1 MQCQTDYVATGGLF
15 AFNVV
20 GDINVESGQSRTG
33 NCDAR
38 TAECRRTA
46 RRFVVPRDTAC
57 AAFKPTHIGH
67 GIDGTADASRGRKR
81 SADAKLGAADILS
94 NATQVIFEVVVTIRT
109 DVRLTARLNSE
120 RGSRAEVGP
129 GVSSVL
135 HV

>member
-1 MQCQTDYVATGGLF
+1 MQRQADLVAAGTLF
-15 AFNVV
+15 ALDVT
-20 GDINVESGQSRTG
+20 GDINVESGQGRTG
-33 NCDAR
+33 NRDAR
-38 TAECRRTA
+38 TAECRRA
-46 RRFVVPRDTAC
+46 AGRFVVPRDTAC
-57 AAFKPTHIGH
+57 TAFKPTRIGH

-81 SADAKLGAADILS
+81 SADAELGATDILS